1 MLSLSGTWYFA
12 PVATDDVPLSE
23 AAFLGR
29 ASYVGAIAA
38 RFELFDTRL
47 DAQAAS
53 IGYYFP
59 GTMFFA
65 GAGVSRSEQV
75 IALNST
81 TRLTDHFTQW
91 FGTLGIAPI
100 DGLLITTELGE
111 GGYDPNLRARH
122 VGKLPNSHFYA
133 GSVSIVDPD
142 EGDTSIG
149 VDFDYFLDDSTSVG
163 AGYQDGPDRLEVRAE
178 RFFSGS
184 WAAGVSAY
192 TADGSERPTRAT
204 VKNES
209 VGGLGNARGT
219 IAMARKPDPDS
230 AAAQFYFNLK
240 DNDALN
246 AKGDQPG
253 YTVFGRIVQGEDVLD
268 RIGAAPTVNNGGAFV
283 QQPREPILIIK
294 AKRI

>member
-1 MLSLSGTWYFA
+1 MIRPRAYARTINKLLDVQMIKLRTLALLLALAPAATLADDYRFEARGSFTRDMPEFDAPVGDPEILSLSGTWYFA
-12 PVATDDVPLSE
+12 PVATDGVPLSE

-38 RFELFDTRL
+38 RFELFDTHL

-178 RFFSGS
+178 RFFSGT

-192 TADGSERPTRAT
+192 TADGSD
-204 VKNES
+204 
-209 VGGLGNARGT
+209 GFG
-219 IAMARKPDPDS
+219 
-230 AAAQFYFNLK
+230 
-240 DNDALN
+240 
-246 AKGDQPG
+246 
-253 YTVFGRIVQGEDVLD
+253 VF
-268 RIGAAPTVNNGGAFV
+268 
-283 QQPREPILIIK
+283 IK
-294 AKRI
+294 WRH